1 MKAPDAPPSRPRRP
15 RTLLGPGGSAGNFEQ
30 RGARGAG
37 LADLYHHLLT
47 AGWGRLI
54 GQMAVGFTA
63 FNLIFALLYL
73 AGGDCI
79 NASEPGNLLLAF
91 SFSVQTAASIGYGA
105 MAPTTPWAYLLSNL
119 EGFLGLIGMAMAS
132 GLMFAKFSRPTARIS
147 FSSRAVVNDRNG
159 VPTLQFRMSNERGNQ
174 IVEAQLS
181 VVALID
187 EVTAEGERLRRLVD
201 LKLLRDRTP
210 MFSLSWVAMHPIVP
224 GSPLFGRVGPEGVA
238 EDLVAIVVN
247 LTGTDDTMV
256 QTVHARQLYGPDDL
270 HWGMRFVDMLENSDD
285 GHIIVHHRRIDDIE
299 RA

>member
-1 MKAPDAPPSRPRRP
+1 MKTPDPPRSSPRRP
-15 RTLLGPGGSAGNFEQ
+15 RPLIGPAGSPGNFEQ

-47 AGWGRLI
+47 AGWGRVI
-54 GQMAVGFTA
+54 GMMAIGFTA
-63 FNLIFALLYL
+63 FNIVFALLYL

-79 NASEPGNLLLAF
+79 NAADPSSLLLAF

-105 MAPTTPWAYLLSNL
+105 MAPTTAWAYLLSDL

-147 FSSRAVVNDRNG
+147 FSNKAVVNDRNG

-181 VVALID
+181 VVALLD

-210 MFSLSWVAMHPIVP
+210 MFSLSWVAMHPITAD
-224 GSPLFGRVGPEGVA
+224 SPLAGRLGPDGVA

-256 QTVHARQLYGPDDL
+256 QTVHARQLYAPDDL
-270 HWGMRFVDMLENSDD
+270 RWGMRFVDMLENSDD

-299 RA
+299 AV